1 MTLKDSLPGSFRW
14 LFAGVLVSLALPG
27 RVRAAPPPAAK
38 VTGPE
43 ACVECHVEEIEAWK
57 RTVHNKTFR
66 ELPRRPETA
75 EMLRR
80 LGLGKVTAERQC
92 QDCHFLGKIVDDEYQ
107 NVAGIACES
116 CHGAANDWVKTHGDY
131 GQGVT
136 QATESAAHRDARR
149 AQAAANGLIDPT
161 QLYTLGQA
169 CYECH
174 LLADEKIVNVGGH
187 IAGSAGFN
195 LLTWSQ
201 GEVRHTIP
209 RTGKKT
215 NPEATPEHRRKL
227 FVVGCI
233 LETEYCFRAVAQA
246 SEKATFGLTQAHRAD
261 AARQLLEKIQGLAP
275 TPGLAGI
282 IAVARATGLRL
293 NNRAELI
300 AAADKIALLGR
311 AFTAQVTGEQ
321 LAGID
326 ALLPSA
332 DLYKGKPYEPVA
344 AAP

>member
-1 MTLKDSLPGSFRW
+1 MPLKIP
-14 LFAGVLVSLALPG
+14 LPG
-27 RVRAAPPPAAK
+27 RFHWVLAGLLASLTLPGWVRAAPPPAAK

-43 ACVECHVEEIEAWK
+43 ACVECHVEEIEVWK
-57 RTVHNKTFR
+57 HTVHNKTYR

-92 QDCHFLGKIVDDEYQ
+92 QDCHFLGKIIDDEYQ

-116 CHGAANDWVKTHGDY
+116 CHGAAVDWVKTHGDY

-136 QATESAAHRDARR
+136 PATESAAHRAARR
-149 AQAAANGLIDPT
+149 AQAAASGLISPD
-161 QLYTLGQA
+161 QLYTLGAA

-174 LLADEKIVNVGGH
+174 ILADEKIANVGGH
-187 IAGSAGFN
+187 VAGSAGFN

-209 RTGKKT
+209 RTGRKT
-215 NPEATPEHRRKL
+215 NSEATPDHRRIL

-246 SEKATFGLTQAHRAD
+246 TEKAAFGITQARRAD
-261 AARQLLEKIQGLAP
+261 AARQLLEKINGLAP
-275 TPGLAGI
+275 TPGLTGI

-300 AAADKIALLGR
+300 AAADKIAALGR
-311 AFTAQVTGEQ
+311 AFTAQVTAGQ

-326 ALLPSA
+326 ALLPGPE
-332 DLYKGKPYEPVA
+332 LYKGKPYQPDVA
-344 AAP
+344 P

>member
-1 MTLKDSLPGSFRW
+1 MPLKDSLPGGLRW
-14 LFAGVLVSLALPG
+14 FLAGALVTLALPG
-27 RVRAAPPPAAK
+27 RVHAAPPLAAK

-57 RTVHNKTFR
+57 HTVHNKTYR

-92 QDCHFLGKIVDDEYQ
+92 QDCHFLGKIIDDEYQ

-116 CHGAANDWVKTHGDY
+116 CHGAAVDWVKTHGDY
-131 GQGVT
+131 GQGIT
-136 QATESAAHRDARR
+136 QETESAAHRTARR
-149 AQAAANGLIDPT
+149 AQAAASGLVSPD
-161 QLYTLGQA
+161 QLYTLGA
-169 CYECH
+169 SCYECH
-174 LLADEKIVNVGGH
+174 ILADEKIANVGGH
-187 IAGSAGFN
+187 TTGSAGFN

-209 RTGKKT
+209 RSGKKT

-246 SEKATFGLTQAHRAD
+246 TEKATFGVTQAHRAD
-261 AARQLLEKIQGLAP
+261 AARQLLEKIQGLVP
-275 TPGLAGI
+275 TPGLAEI
-282 IAVARATGLRL
+282 TAVARATALRL
-293 NNRAELI
+293 NNRVALL
-300 AAADKIALLGR
+300 AAADKIAALGR
-311 AFTAQVTGEQ
+311 TFTAQVTGEQ

-326 ALLPSA
+326 ALLPGS
-332 DLYKGKPYEPVA
+332 DLYKGKPYQPA
-344 AAP
+344 LAP